1 MVATTPHPDLDL
13 HPDLHLPFWSPTH
26 THPPV
31 PTITHPQVRAAM
43 AYDGPPRGAKSPER
57 LSWEQ
62 GVRMKE
68 EFIDQRIK
76 AKREQE
82 AKERARSN
90 ARRAARAQTILR
102 DVEMSNR
109 ASAVRRALRSAQ
121 IEEDMDSFERDKA
134 MRAAE
139 LEKRRAKN
147 TAASIER
154 WHLLNSSGEWTLK
167 TQFATNRTRR
177 ESYGMTPFMDS
188 TI

>member
-1 MVATTPHPDLDL
+1 
-13 HPDLHLPFWSPTH
+13 
-26 THPPV
+26 
-31 PTITHPQVRAAM
+31 M
-43 AYDGPPRGAKSPER
+43 AYDGPPLGAKSPER

-90 ARRAARAQTILR
+90 ARKAARAQTILR

-121 IEEDMDSFERDKA
+121 I
-134 MRAAE
+134 
-139 LEKRRAKN
+139 
-147 TAASIER
+147 
-154 WHLLNSSGEWTLK
+154 
-167 TQFATNRTRR
+167 
-177 ESYGMTPFMDS
+177 
-188 TI
+188 